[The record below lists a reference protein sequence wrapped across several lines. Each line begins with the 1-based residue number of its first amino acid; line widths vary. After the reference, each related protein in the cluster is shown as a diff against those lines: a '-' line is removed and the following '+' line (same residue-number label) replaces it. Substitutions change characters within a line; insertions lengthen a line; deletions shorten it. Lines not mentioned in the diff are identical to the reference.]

1 MGTAAVRKD
10 VTVAYYTVQD
20 VMEILGCKQ
29 TKAQDVIRELND
41 EMVEKG
47 YKRYPKGKVSRK
59 YFNERYI

>member
-1 MGTAAVRKD
+1 MPAAVAQPE

-20 VMEILGCKQ
+20 VMKILGCKQ
-29 TKAQDVIRELND
+29 TKAQDVIRQLNN

-47 YKRYPKGKVSRK
+47 YMRYPRGKVSKK